1 MLSENKYILYKIIY
15 CFVLHTIHMFND
27 IDFQNFSALLA
38 IFTTLLSV
46 SFAVSS
52 GYFNSPITISIGLIA
67 TASIILHFTMKVD
80 TFVKTVGQI
89 IFTITTLIS
98 LFYLTS
104 VFYSGDMFL
113 ATFFGLTTV
122 VLLLVS
128 YVSGDETKQI
138 ITERRVRLFT
148 ILIVLLFVSI
158 AAADTIGTEPTV
170 DTVTVQDTINTTENS
185 GMIQIGTVTYANS
198 NILPINYEPADFT
211 ACIVN
216 YKRTSDERRIPDE
229 LHVDTG
235 STELVHGQF
244 TRELQITIPSLDMGE
259 LQIHHTE
266 DCSAEQYTEPS
277 ILVY

>member
-1 MLSENKYILYKIIY
+1 
-15 CFVLHTIHMFND
+15 MFND

-46 SFAVSS
+46 SFAISS

-67 TASIILHFTMKVD
+67 TASLILHFTMKVD

-138 ITERRVRLFT
+138 ITKQRIRLFT

-170 DTVTVQDTINTTENS
+170 DTVTIQDTINTTENS
-185 GMIQIGTVTYANS
+185 GQVQIGTVTYANS
-198 NILPINYEPADFT
+198 NILPINYEPADFD

-216 YKRTSDERRIPDE
+216 YERTSDERRIPDE

-244 TRELQITIPSLDMGE
+244 TRKLQITISSLDMGE
-259 LQIHHTE
+259 LQLHHTN
-266 DCSAEQYTEPS
+266 DCSVDQYTEPS